1 MNQMNQQYPDQPGQ
15 QQQQQPTP
23 AGMYAP
29 PPPKKRSAG
38 AKVGIGCGGA
48 FGALVLIGIIAAV
61 MGGSDAEPQADK
73 PGKTAT
79 APAKRQAQGD
89 AKPAEAEPKET
100 SKGKPKEKP
109 KEKPEAAPTSPA
121 DQFKAFVAKN
131 GSANEKAAIGHVTK
145 VQGAD
150 EQNDILDSVDIYT
163 DFTGGMLGPH
173 QSEGKLIAS
182 VFADWKHSKNGLVTI
197 YDAKG
202 EILSNGNF

>member
-15 QQQQQPTP
+15 QPPTP

-29 PPPKKRSAG
+29 PPKKKSTG

-48 FGALVLIGIIAAV
+48 FGALVLIGIIAAA
-61 MGGSDAEPQADK
+61 MGGSDTEPQAGK
-73 PGKTAT
+73 PGKAAT
-79 APAKRQAQGD
+79 APAKGQAQGD
-89 AKPAEAEPKET
+89 AKQAEAEPKE
-100 SKGKPKEKP
+100 
-109 KEKPEAAPTSPA
+109 KPEVADKSPA

-182 VFADWKHSKNGLVTI
+182 VFADWKQSKNGLVTI

>member
-15 QQQQQPTP
+15 QPPTP

-29 PPPKKRSAG
+29 PPPKKKSTG

-61 MGGSDAEPQADK
+61 AGGSDAEPQADK
-73 PGKTAT
+73 PGKAAT
-79 APAKRQAQGD
+79 APVKGQARGN
-89 AKPAEAEPKET
+89 AKPAEAEPR
-100 SKGKPKEKP
+100 EKP
-109 KEKPEAAPTSPA
+109 KEKPEAAHKSPA

-150 EQNDILDSVDIYT
+150 EQNDILDSVDIHT

>member
-1 MNQMNQQYPDQPGQ
+1 MNQQYPDQPGQ
-15 QQQQQPTP
+15 QPPMP

-29 PPPKKRSAG
+29 PPPKKKSAA

-48 FGALVLIGIIAAV
+48 FGALVLIGIIAAAV
-61 MGGSDAEPQADK
+61 GGSDAEPQADK
-73 PGKTAT
+73 PGKPGKAAT
-79 APAKRQAQGD
+79 APAKGKAQG
-89 AKPAEAEPKET
+89 AAEPAEAEPK
-100 SKGKPKEKP
+100 GKPK
-109 KEKPEAAPTSPA
+109 AAHTSPA
-121 DQFKAFVAKN
+121 DQFKAFVAKS

-145 VQGAD
+145 VQGAE

-163 DFTGGMLGPH
+163 DFTGGMVGPH

-182 VFADWKHSKNGLVTI
+182 VFADWKQSKNGLVTI